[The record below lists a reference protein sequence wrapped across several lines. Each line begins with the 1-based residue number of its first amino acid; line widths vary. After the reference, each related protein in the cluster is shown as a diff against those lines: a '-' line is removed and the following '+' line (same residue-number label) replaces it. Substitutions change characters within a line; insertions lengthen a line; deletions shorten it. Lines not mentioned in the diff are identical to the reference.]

1 MAEQN
6 KFNKSK
12 QEIEQEL
19 LQINAAKDNPAHF
32 QPLYD
37 KYYKPIFI
45 FIFRRTGSDDITADI
60 CSQVF
65 LRALLNIKKYQ
76 FKGVPFSA
84 WLFRIAFNEVNMHF
98 RKNKSERV
106 ISISTTKIS
115 LLQAEGE
122 LESTA
127 EADQLLMEAISELN
141 ERDVELLELR
151 YFENR
156 QFTEVAQILGI
167 TESNAKVKVY
177 RILDKLK
184 QILLKKKK

>member
-127 EADQLLMEAISELN
+127 EADKMLMEAISELN
-141 ERDVELLELR
+141 EADVELLELR